1 MAIDKIASV
10 AGTGTAPTAPKESFA
25 QVASSSP
32 FKSGQPGATIA
43 APPREAG
50 VPARPQAAAGVAQAH
65 CPPSVTSAGKV
76 NPSLSVAGSHRVEAS
91 RVADRVLAAQ
101 HRLDLVLEQAQ
112 SGKTF
117 TPTELLSLQAHVY
130 SASQE
135 LDLAGKVVEKATSGL
150 KTLLQTQL

>member
-10 AGTGTAPTAPKESFA
+10 AGTGAAPTAPKESFA
-25 QVASSSP
+25 KVASST
-32 FKSGQPGATIA
+32 FQGGQPGSAIA

-50 VPARPQAAAGVAQAH
+50 VPVRPQAAAGVAQAH
-65 CPPSVTSAGKV
+65 CPSPVTSAGKV
-76 NPSLSVAGSHRVEAS
+76 NLSPAVAGSHRVEAS
-91 RVADRVLAAQ
+91 RLADQVLAAQ
-101 HRLDLVLEQAQ
+101 QRLDRVLEQAQ
-112 SGKTF
+112 SGRTF

>member
-10 AGTGTAPTAPKESFA
+10 AGTGAAPTAPKESFG
-25 QVASSSP
+25 QVASST
-32 FKSGQPGATIA
+32 FKSGPPGAA
-43 APPREAG
+43 LPAPPREAG
-50 VPARPQAAAGVAQAH
+50 VPVRPQAAAGVAQAQ
-65 CPPSVTSAGKV
+65 CPQPVTTAGKV
-76 NPSLSVAGSHRVEAS
+76 NSSHAVASSHRVEAS

-101 HRLDLVLEQAQ
+101 HRLDQVLEQAQ